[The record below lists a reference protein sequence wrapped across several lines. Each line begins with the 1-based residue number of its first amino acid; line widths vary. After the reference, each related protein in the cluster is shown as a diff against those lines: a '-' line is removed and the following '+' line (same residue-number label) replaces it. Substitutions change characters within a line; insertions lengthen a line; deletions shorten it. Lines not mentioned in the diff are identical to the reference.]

1 MSTPAQK
8 PASSLRAGRDY
19 PRSYADLLSWFPND
33 AACLDYLEWLRWPK
47 GFVCPRCETPGRWR
61 MGDGRF
67 WCASCRCRVSV
78 TTGTIFHGTR
88 TPLTVWFAAAWYM
101 TSAKNGV
108 SAKTLHRL
116 LGFGSYQTAWTMLHR
131 LRAAMVRPARDPLAG
146 DVEVNEMFI
155 GGIKPGKRGRGAEGK
170 SLVAVAV
177 ELLSPTGFG
186 RCRLRVIPNA
196 QAPTLRAFL
205 LECVRPGSVIV
216 TDGLSSYPAAI
227 GDTYFH
233 RPHVVAAT
241 SDPAHV
247 SLPGV
252 HRVASLLK
260 RWLLGTHQGAVEAD
274 HLQAY
279 LDEFA
284 FRFNRRRSEFRGLL
298 FRRLLEQ
305 AVHGEPM
312 TYRSLVMHPSPK
324 LVAPQPP
331 GKHRTHPSTLS
342 STAPTRPWRDH
353 NQ

>member
-1 MSTPAQK
+1 M
-8 PASSLRAGRDY
+8 
-19 PRSYADLLSWFPND
+19 
-33 AACLDYLEWLRWPK
+33 
-47 GFVCPRCETPGRWR
+47 
-61 MGDGRF
+61 
-67 WCASCRCRVSV
+67 
-78 TTGTIFHGTR
+78 GTIFHRTR
-88 TPLTVWFAAAWYM
+88 TPLMVWFAAAWYM

-131 LRAAMVRPARDPLAG
+131 FRTAMVRPGRDLLTG
-146 DVEVNEMFI
+146 DVEVDETFI
-155 GGIKPGKRGRGAEGK
+155 GGIRPGKRGRGAEGK
-170 SLVAVAV
+170 TLVAVAV
-177 ELLSPTGFG
+177 ELLNPTGFG

-196 QAPTLRAFL
+196 QAPTLRSFL
-205 LECVRPGSVIV
+205 LDCVKPGSVV
-216 TDGLSSYPAAI
+216 ATDGLSSYPIAM
-227 GDTYFH
+227 GDDYMH
-233 RPHVVAAT
+233 KPHSVASS

-305 AVHGEPM
+305 AVQVEPVS
-312 TYRSLVMHPSPK
+312 YRSLVVNPSPK
-324 LVAPQPP
+324 LTKPQPP
-331 GKHRTHPSTLS
+331 SRIGHTLRHLLGHPLYAPGETTTGRGHSTQMDTPLLEFE
-342 STAPTRPWRDH
+342 
-353 NQ
+353 

>member
-1 MSTPAQK
+1 MPTLTPASHLQAGHDY
-8 PASSLRAGRDY
+8 PPSYAELRA
-19 PRSYADLLSWFPND
+19 WFPDD
-33 AACLDYLEWLRWPK
+33 AACLDYLEWLRWPN

-67 WCASCRCRVSV
+67 WCERCRQRISV
-78 TTGTIFHGTR
+78 TAGTIFHGTR

-116 LGFGSYQTAWTMLHR
+116 LGFGSYQTAWIMLHR
-131 LRAAMVRPARDPLAG
+131 FRAAMVRPGRDRLTG
-146 DVEVNEMFI
+146 TVEVDETFI
-155 GGIKPGKRGRGAEGK
+155 GGIRPGKRGRGAEGK
-170 SLVAVAV
+170 TLVAVAV
-177 ELLSPTGFG
+177 ELLSPKGFG

-196 QAPTLRAFL
+196 RAPTLRLFL
-205 LECVRPGSVIV
+205 LDCVMPGSVVV
-216 TDGLSSYPAAI
+216 TDGLSPYPLAV
-227 GDTYFH
+227 GHDYLH
-233 RPHVVAAT
+233 DPHPVARS

-260 RWLLGTHQGAVEAD
+260 RWLLGTHQGAVEVD

-279 LDEFA
+279 LNEFA

-305 AVHGEPM
+305 AVQVEPVS
-312 TYRSLVMHPSPK
+312 YRSLVVNPSPK
-324 LVAPQPP
+324 LKKPQPP
-331 GKHRTHPSTLS
+331 TKHRTHPSSITGTS
-342 STAPTRPWRDH
+342 PGYPWRDH
-353 NQ
+353 NP